1 MNRNVH
7 IVVIAGGSGTRFW
20 PLSRQRRPKQLL
32 ALGGGETLLA
42 GTFTRVEAVA
52 PPSRWWMVVG
62 KGHAQGCR
70 EAAPRVPAAQVVV
83 EPVARNTAP
92 AIGLAAVHLAAV
104 DPDAILVVLPAD
116 HHVAQPAA
124 LCAAIDTAVTAA
136 QKGAI
141 VTLGITPSR
150 PETGYGY
157 IQRGAPDA
165 RAAGAFQVQR
175 FCEKPDVERAKG
187 FLAQGGHDWNAGIF
201 VARAQTVLAEIE
213 RQLPAVHGALSSVRG
228 ALGKPGYES
237 TLEAAFASIKGVS
250 FDYGV
255 MEGARDV
262 CVVPTSC
269 GWSDVG
275 SFDALDAVIAR
286 NAAGNVVAGRVVE
299 IDTKDCIL
307 HAAPGQVLAAVGVSG
322 LAVIQTADATLI
334 VPVSRA
340 QQVREVLERLGEK
353 GWSEYL

>member
-1 MNRNVH
+1 MNPNVH

-20 PLSRQRRPKQLL
+20 PLSRRRHPKQLL
-32 ALGGGETLLA
+32 ALGGGDTLLA
-42 GTFTRVEAVA
+42 ATFTRVEAVA
-52 PPSRWWMVVG
+52 PPSHWWMVVG

-92 AIGLAAVHLAAV
+92 AIGLAALHLAAV
-104 DPDAILVVLPAD
+104 DPDAVLVILPAD

-124 LCAAIDTAVTAA
+124 LCAAIDTAVVAA
-136 QKGAI
+136 KQGAI

-157 IQRGAPDA
+157 IQRGAADP
-165 RAAGAFQVQR
+165 RAAGAFKVQR
-175 FCEKPDVERAKG
+175 FCEKPDLERARG
-187 FLAQGGHDWNAGIF
+187 FLSQGGYDWNAGIF
-201 VARAQTVLAEIE
+201 VARAQTILAELE
-213 RQLPAVHGALSSVRG
+213 RQLPPVYGALGAVRG
-228 ALGKPGYES
+228 ALGKPDYES
-237 TLEAAFASIKGVS
+237 ALATAFNSFAGVS
-250 FDYGV
+250 FDYGI

-275 SFDALDAVIAR
+275 SLDALDVVIPR
-286 NAAGNVVAGRVVE
+286 NAAGNVVVGRVVE
-299 IDTKDCIL
+299 IDTHGCVL
-307 HAAPGQVLAAVGVSG
+307 HAAPGQVLAAVGVSD

-334 VPVSRA
+334 VPLSKA
-340 QQVREVLERLGEK
+340 QQVREVLERLGEN